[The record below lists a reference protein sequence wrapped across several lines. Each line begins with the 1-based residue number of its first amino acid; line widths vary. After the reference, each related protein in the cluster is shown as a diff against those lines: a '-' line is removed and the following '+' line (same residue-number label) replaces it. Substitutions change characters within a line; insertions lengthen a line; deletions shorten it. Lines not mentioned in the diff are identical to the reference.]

1 MHTNQKKRQ
10 LSIFPPTLPP
20 SFPPSLLPS
29 LSLSLPPSL
38 PPFLPPSLPSSLSP
52 SLPFFLLPLP
62 PSLPPAAR
70 NFHVWNEVWLARPD
84 LPAGFDGW
92 QAVDATPQEESP
104 QGGGYRTGPASLK
117 AIKEGNSVVFD
128 TNFVIAEVCEGVRVW
143 VWVWRCTYSSDSER
157 LTFLKETARSQERL
171 ELRVTNAHQCPNGCS
186 LWNIMNHPKLI
197 GSSNRSFH
205 FRLIEMCIGKIENAG
220 NFRIDGIRND
230 QRWSFDGTYWDL
242 SSGV

>member
-20 SFPPSLLPS
+20 SSSLFSSLAPSLPLSLPSSLPSSLPPSFPPFLP
-29 LSLSLPPSL
+29 LSFPPFFPPPPPSL
-38 PPFLPPSLPSSLSP
+38 PPSRCQEFPCVEWGVASSSWPPSW
-52 SLPFFLLPLP
+52 
-62 PSLPPAAR
+62 
-70 NFHVWNEVWLARPD
+70 VWWLAGCRCHSPGGESTGRGVSDRPR
-84 LPAGFDGW
+84 LP
-92 QAVDATPQEESP
+92 
-104 QGGGYRTGPASLK
+104 
-117 AIKEGNSVVFD
+117 EGHQRRKL
-128 TNFVIAEVCEGVRVW
+128 CRVW
-143 VWVWRCTYSSDSER
+143 HKLCHCWGVWVWRCTHSSDSGR